1 MVHVNIDMKKK
12 SKRDIHF
19 LLMIGKALYQ
29 FFYVTR
35 TFIWILYCC
44 QNDKYKY
51 EILVISPLTE
61 KIFHFLHLLVS
72 IKTFSN
78 IKLKF
83 TSIRAAQNTKRSKD
97 NLILESAGKVDWHL
111 FGMELLLKS

>member
-1 MVHVNIDMKKK
+1 MINTEGTHLTIEKKGQEEPRQVRDFESSCNIMREL
-12 SKRDIHF
+12 SQCNWHMSS
-19 LLMIGKALYQ
+19 LLM
-29 FFYVTR
+29 
-35 TFIWILYCC
+35 
-44 QNDKYKY
+44 
-51 EILVISPLTE
+51 E
-61 KIFHFLHLLVS
+61 KIFSFLQLLVS

-111 FGMELLLKS
+111 FGMEVLLKS

>member
-1 MVHVNIDMKKK
+1 MINRHRQGTNLMIEKKGQEEPRQVRDFESSCNIMRELGQCNWHM
-12 SKRDIHF
+12 SS
-19 LLMIGKALYQ
+19 LLMK
-29 FFYVTR
+29 
-35 TFIWILYCC
+35 
-44 QNDKYKY
+44 
-51 EILVISPLTE
+51 